1 MQVNS
6 GFFSTEVGLFRA
18 LKDFLVQFGLPGDPA
33 VLKKYHQMGNLVDDK
48 PWLPLGP
55 TGREI
60 NGTLLP
66 VVLFAYILISIL
78 DATFPPKYPA
88 QAYFLHCLNEIL
100 NHSLLH

>member
-1 MQVNS
+1 M
-6 GFFSTEVGLFRA
+6 GLFRA

-66 VVLFAYILISIL
+66 VVLFAYILIAFL
-78 DATFPPKYPA
+78 DAGCPREYPA
-88 QAYFLHCLNEIL
+88 QAYFLRCLTEQL
-100 NHSLLH
+100 NHYIIF